1 MSLDA
6 AHVSMIRPVKNIVT
20 AIFNA
25 PMFSVGFRLV
35 FGWFSVGFQYGFS
48 VGIQSRL
55 TGDAV
60 DELI

>member
-1 MSLDA
+1 
-6 AHVSMIRPVKNIVT
+6 MIRPVKNIVT

-25 PMFSVGFRLV
+25 PMFSVGF
-35 FGWFSVGFQYGFS
+35 QYVFS